1 MFSIKEYI
9 GEDAIASAMQNAIP
23 GKSFDLVYN
32 SDKMNDYYKATNQE
46 TKAVAGRFYIKTGT
60 DDFSM
65 IPSDAEENP
74 FRLMNYIYD
83 KLSLSPEKTAFKK
96 SMMNKRKDF
105 VDEQMKSVESEF
117 KEGEINKKERDDHE
131 KMLKKIAAGI

>member
-1 MFSIKEYI
+1 
-9 GEDAIASAMQNAIP
+9 
-23 GKSFDLVYN
+23 
-32 SDKMNDYYKATNQE
+32 
-46 TKAVAGRFYIKTGT
+46 
-60 DDFSM
+60 M

-105 VDEQMKSVESEF
+105 VDEQMMSVESEF
-117 KEGEINKKERDDHE
+117 KLGEISKKERDDHE
-131 KMLKKIAAGI
+131 KMLKKLAAGI

>member
-1 MFSIKEYI
+1 MFSIKEDV

-32 SDKMNDYYKATNQE
+32 SDKMNEYYKATGQE
-46 TKAVAGRFYIKTGT
+46 AKAVAGRFYIKTGT

-105 VDEQMKSVESEF
+105 VDEQMMSVESEF
-117 KEGEINKKERDDHE
+117 KLGEISKKERDDHE
-131 KMLKKIAAGI
+131 KMLKKLAAGI